1 MSIRNV
7 HFIVGDA
14 QFCTYY
20 IKILNFTWSD
30 VTTETS
36 QKGRKKKRRKKQ
48 NNWFCLTFS
57 WRDLQGRCPPTGR
70 AAGRRRPRWSGRVR
84 SGSGSAGPGWWV
96 PGRTR
101 KGQSWRRQPSRWGW
115 AASYASAATR
125 CARPAASCRHATCY
139 THAHMQTHT
148 RTLRLKCWQWI
159 KWNT

>member
-1 MSIRNV
+1 MSISNV

-20 IKILNFTWSD
+20 IKILKLYLKWRHNWN
-30 VTTETS
+30 VA
-36 QKGRKKKRRKKQ
+36 KRKKKKRKK

-57 WRDLQGRCPPTGR
+57 WRDLQGSCPPAGR

-84 SGSGSAGPGWWV
+84 SGSGSAAPWWWV
-96 PGRTR
+96 PGRTC

-125 CARPAASCRHATCY
+125 CARPAASCRHGTCY
-139 THAHMQTHT
+139 THAHMQTHAL
-148 RTLRLKCWQWI
+148 TLRLKCWQWI